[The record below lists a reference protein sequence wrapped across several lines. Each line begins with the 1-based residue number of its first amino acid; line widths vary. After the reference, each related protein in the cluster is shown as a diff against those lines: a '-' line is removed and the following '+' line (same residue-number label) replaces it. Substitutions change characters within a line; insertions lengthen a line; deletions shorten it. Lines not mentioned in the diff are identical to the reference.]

1 MKKAISNDIN
11 DNYQRKDRPAST
23 AEAREQQVAA
33 KAVLLAEKQIEE
45 GTASPSV
52 IVHFLKLA
60 TVRNQIELENLREQ
74 NKLITAKTEAI
85 QAQQN
90 LSEMF
95 QEVVSAFR
103 EYNGTAE
110 EESYDEDLYGTD
122 PDSYI

>member
-1 MKKAISNDIN
+1 MKKTISNDIN

-110 EESYDEDLYGTD
+110 EDSYDEDLYGTD